1 MADEA
6 RAASA
11 GRTKETDG
19 GPIDDGEVVV
29 DEPGEP
35 RAAAG

>member
-1 MADEA
+1 MADAA

-11 GRTKETDG
+11 GRSKETG
-19 GPIDDGEVVV
+19 APIDDGEVVV

>member
-1 MADEA
+1 MTDANEA
-6 RAASA
+6 SS
-11 GRTKETDG
+11 
-19 GPIDDGEVVV
+19 PIDDGEAVV

>member
-1 MADEA
+1 MAERRAGEA
-6 RAASA
+6 EAAGA
-11 GRTKETDG
+11 GA

>member
-1 MADEA
+1 MDE

-11 GRTKETDG
+11 GRPRDEQQA
-19 GPIDDGEVVV
+19 PIDDGEVVV

>member
-1 MADEA
+1 MDSA

-11 GRTKETDG
+11 GRPKETS
-19 GPIDDGEVVV
+19 PIDDGEVVV

>member
-1 MADEA
+1 MPDTSA
-6 RAASA
+6 RAAAA
-11 GRTKETDG
+11 GRTKEAA
-19 GPIDDGEVVV
+19 PIDDGEVVV

>member
-1 MADEA
+1 MAE

-11 GRTKETDG
+11 GRPGEASS
-19 GPIDDGEVVV
+19 PIDDGEVVV

>member
-1 MADEA
+1 MSDEG
-6 RAASA
+6 AAAA
-11 GRTKETDG
+11 GRPQEAMVS
-19 GPIDDGEVVV
+19 PIADDEVVV

>member
-1 MADEA
+1 MTDA

-11 GRTKETDG
+11 GRPKETA
-19 GPIDDGEVVV
+19 PMDDGEVVV

>member
-1 MADEA
+1 M
-6 RAASA
+6 SNPPA
-11 GRTKETDG
+11 GG
-19 GPIDDGEVVV
+19 APIDDGEVVV

>member
-1 MADEA
+1 MPEA
-6 RAASA
+6 ETTSA
-11 GRTKETDG
+11 
-19 GPIDDGEVVV
+19 PIDDGEVVV